1 MREKRHPILWILT
14 ASLFLSAVILFVMF
28 RFVLPAPTH
37 TSPTPLYTIGV
48 WEGKVAVFERHQSYP
63 KQVYDMPLTGLP
75 YEVRQELLEG
85 VPAHSEEELSVLL
98 EDYTG

>member
-1 MREKRHPILWILT
+1 
-14 ASLFLSAVILFVMF
+14 
-28 RFVLPAPTH
+28 
-37 TSPTPLYTIGV
+37 V
-48 WEGKVAVFERHQSYP
+48 WEGKVAVFERHQPYP

-85 VPAHSEEELSVLL
+85 VPAHSEEELSILL